1 MLNKKCMA
9 TQPGSYISGGLY
21 IVFILS
27 ALALEVEL
35 FRLPV
40 FPFTQNLST
49 AVVAMTL
56 GMLAPFFFPADFFDY
71 AKTNRLFLLLA
82 VIFLISGFFSAIY
95 SPFSKAYA
103 VKGLVRYAYIIGSSF
118 VLVFLCWLKPRLS
131 LFFLKT
137 VACIT
142 FILGVISIIEANNAS
157 VATWL
162 ADFFRHGQ
170 CEMIQGRFRPSATVF
185 HPNILGCLMSIGVL
199 ILVCLKVYGHI
210 GRILFFLS
218 ISVLGMSIAFASS
231 RNSIIALTVPLFF
244 LLFNRTVV
252 RTSLIALL
260 LIAACI
266 IANPASTARIFGL
279 DATIEIH
286 PPPGTSGYHFVET
299 RLLLWESAARMLRDH
314 PVLGIGP
321 GRYNEALKT
330 YAPKNLPET
339 EMHKIDKQYLN
350 AHNGM
355 LNLLAEF
362 GLAGALSAALIFLVL
377 CGNIFTSYRLPPFQ
391 PAHAIILGFVIS
403 FLSDAFFYSFFYMI
417 LFVSIALM
425 FSNKKCAPFLNNN
438 PG

>member
-1 MLNKKCMA
+1 MA

-27 ALALEVEL
+27 ALALEVEM

-49 AVVAMTL
+49 AVAAMTL
-56 GMLAPFFFPADFFDY
+56 GMIVPFFFPSDFFDY
-71 AKTNRLFLLLA
+71 VKTNRLFLLLA
-82 VIFLISGFFSAIY
+82 GIFLVSGFFSAIY

-103 VKGLVRYAYIIGSSF
+103 VKGLVRYVYIIGASF
-118 VLVFLCWLKPRLS
+118 VLVFLCWINPRLS

-142 FILGVISIIEANNAS
+142 VILGVISIIEANNAY
-157 VATWL
+157 VATGL

-170 CEMIQGRFRPSATVF
+170 YEMIQGRFRPSATVL

-210 GRILFFLS
+210 GRSLFFLS
-218 ISVLGMSIAFASS
+218 ISILGVSIAFASS
-231 RNSIIALTVPLFF
+231 RNSILVLTVPLFF
-244 LLFNRTVV
+244 LLFNRKTMK
-252 RTSLIALL
+252 TLLMALL
-260 LIAACI
+260 VIAACI
-266 IANPASTARIFGL
+266 TVNPASTARFFELGT
-279 DATIEIH
+279 TIETQS
-286 PPPGTSGYHFVET
+286 TSATSEYHFVKT
-299 RLLLWESAARMLRDH
+299 RLLLWKSALMMLSDH
-314 PVLGIGP
+314 PALGIGP
-321 GRYNEALKT
+321 GRYNEALKA
-330 YAPKNLPET
+330 YAPNNLPEA
-339 EMHKIDKQYLN
+339 EMYKIDKQFLN

-377 CGNIFTSYRLPPFQ
+377 FGNIFTFYRLPPFQ
-391 PAHAIILGFVIS
+391 PAHAIILGFLIS
-403 FLSDAFFYSFFYMI
+403 FVSDAFFYSFFYTI

-425 FSNKKCAPFLNNN
+425 FSNRKCAPFLNNTS
-438 PG
+438 G